1 MTPISSFWDTV
12 LDFWLSPGSWNSFKA
27 VQSLLG
33 DGKWEIHSV
42 YWKQSSPLNL
52 LLLWPFTNSFQEHK
66 YGVHIW
72 SGQNRD
78 CFGPDQDWNYGG
90 WGEGRNKAITPPD
103 LMLNQWHFKGNQG
116 GSCQPVFMSCSEI
129 EAPQWRS
136 LCWKQRCEHFS
147 ISLLLLFG
155 VSFTPNILFCPHLFS
170 TANAVCRSPS
180 ATAHS
185 GSRGAP
191 WAPEGAGTP
200 RGSWGTALSAPA
212 LHAHRGHVQSIYFLW
227 LEAKLAPVTTK
238 TCQSNEKN
246 EKGKKNL
253 TKI

>member
-52 LLLWPFTNSFQEHK
+52 LLLWPFTNSLQEHK

-72 SGQNRD
+72 SDQNRD
-78 CFGPDQDWNYGG
+78 SFGPDQDWNYGG
-90 WGEGRNKAITPPD
+90 WGEGRNKTITPPD

-147 ISLLLLFG
+147 MSLLLLFW
-155 VSFTPNILFCPHLFS
+155 VSLHPISFS
-170 TANAVCRSPS
+170 
-180 ATAHS
+180 
-185 GSRGAP
+185 
-191 WAPEGAGTP
+191 
-200 RGSWGTALSAPA
+200 ALT
-212 LHAHRGHVQSIYFLW
+212 YFLQQMQFAEAPQPQHTQVPGGHPEPQNG
-227 LEAKLAPVTTK
+227 LEPLVGAEGQHCLLQPPCPQGSCAKHLLSVTRSK
-238 TCQSNEKN
+238 IGSCDYKN
-246 EKGKKNL
+246 MSV
-253 TKI
+253 